1 MAGDGFEGRVDLF
14 DAATGRGLL
23 YLHWGSMATRLER
36 GDGIPERQRNSYS
49 APGLALTRHDTVTQA
64 HVADYGWL
72 SPADSLYLDSLL
84 RPPNNWP
91 PARQRHID
99 RELSHVR
106 LKAWLR
112 PTGYLDTVLRTPR
125 LYAMARRLTHI
136 AGGHHALVAPE
147 HGRAWAL
154 ALLEA
159 HARHRLYINPPGW
172 DGHWVLPPRPWLR
185 HAPAPDWNERRL
197 EAFRLRVAEA
207 WTPEELAAFAKTY
220 PDVRILPRGNE
231 HLVSG
236 YAGAG
241 GRETALPDYHLRR
254 YGCTLDDYLAEALS
268 PAGD

>member
-125 LYAMARRLTHI
+125 LY
-136 AGGHHALVAPE
+136 
-147 HGRAWAL
+147 
-154 ALLEA
+154 
-159 HARHRLYINPPGW
+159 INPPGW